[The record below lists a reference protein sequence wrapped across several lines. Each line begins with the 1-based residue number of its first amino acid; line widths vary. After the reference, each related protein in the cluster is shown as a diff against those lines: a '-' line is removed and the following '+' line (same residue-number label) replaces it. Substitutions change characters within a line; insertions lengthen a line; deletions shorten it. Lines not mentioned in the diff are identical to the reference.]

1 MSAALIPGV
10 VIFSEPE
17 GAVANT
23 TEKFA
28 LWFKRFKPNPN
39 ASLQIFCF
47 PFAGGGT
54 LAYNSWANALAP
66 FFELYALQLPGR
78 ECRFKEKPFDQLL
91 PLVKELADTICLALN
106 KPFAFF
112 GHSLG
117 ALISFELTR
126 HLQEKKL
133 PAPIHFFVSGWR
145 APHLPDPY
153 PPLHRLPLAGFIQ
166 ELKRLNGTP
175 ESVLQ
180 NPELLEIFLPVLRS
194 DFKMAETYVYENE
207 DPIACP
213 ITAFGGRH
221 DHLVSRGELEAWQ
234 LHTSEKF
241 RLKMFPGGHFY
252 INHRQQE
259 LFDEIAGDLRDYF

>member
-1 MSAALIPGV
+1 LPGALI
-10 VIFSEPE
+10 SKPE
-17 GAVANT
+17 GAAANT

-28 LWFKRFKPNPN
+28 LWFRRFKPNPD
-39 ASLQIFCF
+39 AGLRLFCF

-54 LAYNSWANALAP
+54 LAYNGWAAALAP
-66 FFELYALQLPGR
+66 AFEVYALQLPGR
-78 ECRFKEKPFDQLL
+78 EHRFKEKPFDQLL
-91 PLVKELADTICLALN
+91 PLVDELVDAVCPPTN

-117 ALISFELTR
+117 TLIGFELVR
-126 HLQEKKL
+126 QMRRQKL
-133 PAPIHFFVSGWR
+133 PGPVHFFVSGWR

-153 PPLHRLPLAGFIQ
+153 PPLHRMARAGFMQ

-180 NPELLEIFLPVLRS
+180 NPELMEIFLPVLRS
-194 DFKMAETYVYENE
+194 DFKMAETYVYENQ

-221 DHLVSRGELEAWQ
+221 DLRVSRGELEAWQ
-234 LHTSEKF
+234 AHTSDKF
-241 RLKMFPGGHFY
+241 RLRMFSGGHFY
-252 INHRQQE
+252 LQHRQQE
-259 LFDEIAGDLRDYF
+259 LCDEIVGDLRGYF

>member
-1 MSAALIPGV
+1 LPGALI
-10 VIFSEPE
+10 SKPE
-17 GAVANT
+17 GAAANT

-28 LWFKRFKPNPN
+28 LWFRRFKPNPD
-39 ASLQIFCF
+39 AGLRLFCF

-54 LAYNSWANALAP
+54 LAYNGWAAALAP
-66 FFELYALQLPGR
+66 AFEVYALQLPGR
-78 ECRFKEKPFDQLL
+78 EHRFKEKPFDQLL
-91 PLVKELADTICLALN
+91 PLVDELVDAVCPPTN

-117 ALISFELTR
+117 TLIGFELVR
-126 HLQEKKL
+126 QMRRQKL
-133 PAPIHFFVSGWR
+133 PGPVHFFVSGWR

-153 PPLHRLPLAGFIQ
+153 PPLHGMARAGFMQ

-180 NPELLEIFLPVLRS
+180 NPDLMEIFLPVLRS
-194 DFKMAETYVYENE
+194 DFKMAETYVYENQ

-221 DHLVSRGELEAWQ
+221 DLRVSRGELEAWQ
-234 LHTSEKF
+234 AHTSDKF
-241 RLKMFPGGHFY
+241 RLRMFSGGHFY
-252 INHRQQE
+252 LQHRQQE
-259 LFDEIAGDLRDYF
+259 LCDEIVGDLRGYF